1 MKHLNTYGRRQLSCN
16 NALSQVDEI
25 LGHLSRVCP
34 GVGGELKIDKV
45 VLTRANGCLSALS
58 IQVPCPVKNLTG
70 SEVAGLFFT
79 RGVLEVLYDS
89 IPELCHV
96 LQVEQFEFLRRVVA
110 WPMERFIK
118 YAKFVTAYPMD
129 HYLHNNEIVYPD
141 AFKKKIDGKANP
153 DYIGY
158 GPLVFTGRL
167 KRKLKLRLVHSTT
180 KNLRLWAG
188 YLQGIKRAAQS
199 APKSF
204 ILNTMLDH
212 KKRLQKTHLQE
223 SLPLDSRYWEG
234 IFGGFHPRKPRLYEA
249 SPSAAWEAV
258 RSSGGAREYIRH
270 LYADLGD
277 EATRALSVDTEEMIS
292 MKETDQGVKTIYGI
306 PAPTFN
312 QVLDDYYRLSQSKPV
327 VKTTLPGRDIE
338 YPLLS
343 TRVGAVLEPLKVRLI
358 TKGEAL
364 PYWLSRHWQKELWT
378 YLQSFPQFVLTGTPV
393 REGHLNELLERERSL
408 DLNWVGEPN
417 IVSGDYS
424 AATDTLKQSWTASC
438 FETSLERIDEMG
450 LDAIQT
456 MKYRDVLRS
465 VLYSQEVS
473 YPAEFVKLAEEE
485 GKDLSS
491 FVQKNGQLMGSVLSF
506 PVLCYVNL
514 VCYWQALE
522 ERFNRQFNPRSLPV
536 LVNGDDIL
544 FRSDSLLYS
553 IWKRRISE
561 AGFELSLGKNYIHRS
576 ICCICSEFFQLLGG
590 VFRRVGYLNTG
601 LLTNVSKLQHTRE
614 VQPIWDTYNYV
625 VSNAVTP
632 ERASLRFFHYNRS
645 MIAKL
650 TQIRPGTTLNVFL
663 PRELGGLGF
672 HGTPDHITNFQRRLA
687 LYLWTRYKDL
697 KSKAPKPMITLQ
709 TLEHGDEFFRVHNPH
724 LVLMP
729 MIGPMPM
736 HVVDVADP
744 LIRLPI
750 LTSKYIT
757 SELGYKFDL
766 KTLRDFRC
774 AYANGKTHI
783 WRDKVFED
791 GVSLTHFP
799 YRLME
804 NEYVGF
810 RSLYDYTAAYNDV
823 ENWLPDPGVF

>member
-1 MKHLNTYGRRQLSCN
+1 MKHLNNVGCRQPSC

-45 VLTRANGCLSALS
+45 VLTRANECLSALS
-58 IQVPCPVKNLTG
+58 IDALCPRKNLTG

-79 RGVLEVLYDS
+79 RGVFEVLYDS

-110 WPMERFIK
+110 WPMEKFIK

-129 HYLHNNEIVYPD
+129 HYLHNDEIVYPE
-141 AFKKKIDGKANP
+141 AFQKKVDGKTNP
-153 DYIGY
+153 GYIGY

-167 KRKLKLRLVHSTT
+167 KRKLKLRLVHSTS
-180 KNLRLWAG
+180 KNLCLWAG

-212 KKRLQKTHLQE
+212 KKRLQKQHLHE
-223 SLPLDSRYWEG
+223 SLPLESRYWEG
-234 IFGGFHPRKPRLYEA
+234 IFGGFHPKKPRLYEA

-258 RSSGGAREYIRH
+258 RSSGGAREYIRKTFRS
-270 LYADLGD
+270 AFDNETTG
-277 EATRALSVDTEEMIS
+277 ALFSGVGEMVSMEE
-292 MKETDQGVKTIYGI
+292 TTQGVKTVYGLM
-306 PAPTFN
+306 APTFDE
-312 QVLDDYYRLSQSKPV
+312 VLDMNHELSCSKPTASTV
-327 VKTTLPGRDIE
+327 LSGRSIV
-338 YPLLS
+338 YPLLR

-364 PYWLSRHWQKELWT
+364 PYWLARHWQKELWN

-393 REGHLNELLERERSL
+393 REGHLNDLLARENTLKL
-408 DLNWVGEPN
+408 DWGCEPE

-424 AATDTLKQSWTASC
+424 AATDTLKQSWTATC
-438 FETSLERIDEMG
+438 FETSLGKMDEMG
-450 LDAIQT
+450 LDPIQT

-473 YPAEFVKLAEEE
+473 YPVEFEELADKE
-485 GKDLSS
+485 GKDLKP
-491 FVQKNGQLMGSVLSF
+491 FIQKNGQLMGSVLSF
-506 PVLCYVNL
+506 PILCYVNL

-522 ERFNRQFNPRSLPV
+522 ERFNRKFNPRSLPV

-544 FRSDSLLYS
+544 FRADNLLYA
-553 IWKRRISE
+553 IWKRRIGE
-561 AGFELSLGKNYIHRS
+561 AGFELSLGKNYKHRS
-576 ICCICSEFFQLLGG
+576 ICCICSEFFQLFQGI
-590 VFRRVGYLNTG
+590 FRRVGYLNTG

-632 ERASLRFFHYNRS
+632 ERASLRFFHYNKS

-650 TQIRPGTTLNVFL
+650 SQIRPGTTLNVFL

-687 LYLWTRYKDL
+687 LFLWTRYKDL
-697 KSKAPKPMITLQ
+697 DSKAPKPMITLQ
-709 TLEHGDEFFRVHNPH
+709 TLEHGDEFFRIHNPS

-729 MIGPMPM
+729 LIGPAPI
-736 HVVDVADP
+736 HVVDVTDP

-750 LTSKYIT
+750 LTSQYIT

-766 KTLRDFRC
+766 KSLRDFRC
-774 AYANGKTHI
+774 AYSEGKTHV
-783 WRDKVFED
+783 WRDKVFDD
-791 GVSLTHFP
+791 GVSLMHFP